1 MTASTVSETGITP
14 ALQFEVEQRYSG
26 GLSLRGGYTLSRS
39 INNFRA
45 RQDEFE
51 PEEAKALADWHRSQ
65 TLFLTNVYELPW
77 GKSLHGLSAAL
88 LKDWQVSSIFTLQS
102 APPFGVTVSAD
113 IANIGSRRLL
123 TANRTGDGNLP
134 TEDRTL
140 NRWFDTAA
148 FVQPA
153 QYQFGNSGYNILE
166 GDGIINLDL
175 GLAKRWV
182 MGEEHDVQFRVEFFN
197 LANHANFGIPGG
209 AVDSGAFGRVT
220 SASTARQIQF
230 GLRYRF

>member
-1 MTASTVSETGITP
+1 MA
-14 ALQFEVEQRYSG
+14 
-26 GLSLRGGYTLSRS
+26 
-39 INNFRA
+39 
-45 RQDEFE
+45 
-51 PEEAKALADWHRSQ
+51 WQ
-65 TLFLTNVYELPW
+65 TC
-77 GKSLHGLSAAL
+77 
-88 LKDWQVSSIFTLQS
+88 
-102 APPFGVTVSAD
+102 VTVSPCGGLVALGTGSGIELRDLRAGESRWLSAGNGLVHARRAAFSPGGLYVAAEFGNEAD
-113 IANIGSRRLL
+113 RQPSLVGVWDAHTGRRQ
-123 TANRTGDGNLP
+123 RT
-134 TEDRTL
+134 
-140 NRWFDTAA
+140 FDTAA
-148 FVQPA
+148 FALPA